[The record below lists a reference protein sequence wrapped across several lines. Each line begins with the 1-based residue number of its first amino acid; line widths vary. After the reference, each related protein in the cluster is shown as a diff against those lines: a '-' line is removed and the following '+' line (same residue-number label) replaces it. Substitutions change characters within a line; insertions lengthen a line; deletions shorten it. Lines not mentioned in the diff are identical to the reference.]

1 MEFPPQLCG
10 MKKVYRLWRDKRYNS
25 LESRPLGAPG
35 VLFRM
40 AVFSIINSNSKK
52 CKTSKIC
59 KSDSAYINEK
69 VTRGQV
75 RILNLN
81 KFILLKFQIVINCKL
96 LSNHNYKAR
105 FVIEFF
111 FWSRDIFIDH
121 VGDFPSGIGSIFN
134 RHCLGCDRFGDM
146 CRNFMQHFYL
156 IGNLGLGI
164 RYWRH
169 GEKHAKRMYQ
179 CIEQSAQR
187 EEIEIQV

>member
-1 MEFPPQLCG
+1 
-10 MKKVYRLWRDKRYNS
+10 
-25 LESRPLGAPG
+25 
-35 VLFRM
+35 M

-96 LSNHNYKAR
+96 LSNHFSNNINYKAR

-111 FWSRDIFIDH
+111 FL
-121 VGDFPSGIGSIFN
+121 VTGY
-134 RHCLGCDRFGDM
+134 
-146 CRNFMQHFYL
+146 FY
-156 IGNLGLGI
+156 
-164 RYWRH
+164 
-169 GEKHAKRMYQ
+169 
-179 CIEQSAQR
+179 
-187 EEIEIQV
+187 